1 MYSSKVLT
9 TLGCVKMIDSKK
21 LQNWC
26 FEGDLVILNRAKVAK
41 LERLKFYKKAQCLG
55 LQKEPYDII

>member
-26 FEGDLVILNRAKVAK
+26 FEGFGYIKVAK
-41 LERLKFYKKAQCLG
+41 FERLKFYTKAQRLG
-55 LQKEPYDII
+55 LQRSRMT